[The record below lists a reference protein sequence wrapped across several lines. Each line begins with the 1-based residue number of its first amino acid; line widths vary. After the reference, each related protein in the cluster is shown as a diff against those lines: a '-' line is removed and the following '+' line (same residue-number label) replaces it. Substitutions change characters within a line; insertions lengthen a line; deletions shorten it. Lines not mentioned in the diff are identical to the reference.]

1 MDFHKER
8 LLTIITEADL
18 EEYLIRDINKLGAR
32 GYTIT
37 SVQGKGE
44 KGIRNDLWSATSN
57 IKLEVVCDAKICLEI
72 IDFLNK
78 NYIKNYAMLIFVSE
92 VDILRS

>member
-1 MDFHKER
+1 MDFVNKK
-8 LLTIITEADL
+8 LLTIITESDL
-18 EEYLIRDINKLGAR
+18 EEHLIKDINNLGAK

-78 NYIKNYAMLIFVSE
+78 NYIKNYAMLIFTIDIE
-92 VDILRS
+92 VIK

>member
-1 MDFHKER
+1 MDFHKEH

-18 EEYLIRDINKLGAR
+18 EEHLIRDINRLGAR

-44 KGIRNDLWSATSN
+44 KGVRNDLWSASSN
-57 IKLEVVCDAKICLEI
+57 IKIEVICVSDICEKLVE
-72 IDFLNK
+72 FLK
-78 NYIKNYAMLIFVSE
+78 LNYLKNYAMIVFISK
-92 VDILRS
+92 VDVLRS